1 MVNNENIELVETE
14 EYKEFVD
21 KFKIKLTTDDCKT
34 PAGVYEIVKK
44 FAMEQYKFGEEK
56 IVRPFWPGGDYESY
70 DYPDGCVVLDNPP
83 FSILARIVR
92 FYLDMDVKFFLF
104 APGMTSL
111 KTGSDR
117 WRSVCKIYA
126 DARITYENGAVVPTS
141 FVTNMDKTRVVYTA
155 PDLHMAIE
163 KEDKERRKEK
173 KKQIGK
179 YEYPRAVLTA
189 AQLNGYA
196 KRGVRYEVMRD
207 ECEIISSL
215 DSQRPK
221 KKAIYGGA
229 LLLSDRER
237 ADRERADRERADRE
251 RADRERAEVWE
262 LSDREKE
269 IISKLSEDK
278 A

>member
-1 MVNNENIELVETE
+1 
-14 EYKEFVD
+14 
-21 KFKIKLTTDDCKT
+21 
-34 PAGVYEIVKK
+34 
-44 FAMEQYKFGEEK
+44 MEQYKFGEEK

-83 FSILARIVR
+83 FSIVSKIVR
-92 FYLDMDVKFFLF
+92 FYLDRDIKFFLF
-104 APGMTSL
+104 APGLTSL
-111 KTGSDR
+111 KIGSDR

-126 DARITYENGAVVPTS
+126 DESITYENGASVPTA
-141 FVTNMDKTRVVYTA
+141 FVTNMDKSRVAYSA
-155 PDLHMAIE
+155 PILHSAL
-163 KEDKERRKEK
+163 KEEYKERSAKEK
-173 KKQIGK
+173 KQRAK
-179 YEYPRAVLTA
+179 YIYPDSVLTA
-189 AQLNGYA
+189 AQMNAYA
-196 KRGVRYEVMRD
+196 LRGVYYEVHRD

-229 LLLSDRER
+229 LLVSDRER

>member
-21 KFKIKLTTDDCKT
+21 KFKIKLTTDDCYT

-83 FSILARIVR
+83 FSIVSKIVR
-92 FYLDMDVKFFLF
+92 FYLDRDIKFFLF
-104 APGMTSL
+104 APGLTSL
-111 KTGSDR
+111 KIGSDR

-126 DARITYENGAVVPTS
+126 DARITYENGASVPTA
-141 FVTNMDKTRVVYTA
+141 FVTNMDKSRVAYSA
-155 PDLHMAIE
+155 PILHSAL
-163 KEDKERRKEK
+163 KEEYKERSAKEK
-173 KKQIGK
+173 KQMPK
-179 YEYPRAVLTA
+179 YVYPDSVLTA
-189 AQLNGYA
+189 AQVNAYA
-196 KRGVRYEVMRD
+196 LRGVYYEVNRD
-207 ECEIISSL
+207 ECEIISAL
-215 DSQRPK
+215 DSQKPSG
-221 KKAIYGGA
+221 KAIYGGG
-229 LLLSDRER
+229 LLLS
-237 ADRERADRERADRE
+237 DRERADRERADRE

-269 IISKLSEDK
+269 IISNLSEDRT
-278 A
+278 